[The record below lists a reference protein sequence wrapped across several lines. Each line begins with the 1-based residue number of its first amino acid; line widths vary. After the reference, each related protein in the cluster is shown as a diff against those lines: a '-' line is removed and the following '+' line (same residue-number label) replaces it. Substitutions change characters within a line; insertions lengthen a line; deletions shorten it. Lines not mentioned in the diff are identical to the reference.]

1 MKKLPTFARVKQLR
15 NQKSAFMKKY
25 LVSAAFVLL
34 VGGLVAGCDKE
45 AKEEGKT
52 VLPDPEVTAVSEIP
66 GIPFYGTEFELKF
79 TSSRNWMV
87 TDATVDGS
95 YDYDFKYSP
104 IAGDAGKSTIK
115 LTFPKNHTQ
124 EELEV
129 TLTIALLDETSSTE
143 GAYKHTFPTFT
154 VPAPSVTDA
163 AGTSYK
169 VVLLKDD
176 NYWMAE
182 NLRYVPEGL
191 TPSNDLNN
199 ITAGVYYPVKL
210 ASDHTKVEFTTD
222 ENDIKAS
229 GYLYQ
234 SETALGLA
242 VNSIK
247 TEDEAKKLEGAQGI
261 CPKGWH
267 IPTADDIIGLVGK
280 TVPPFELNE
289 QAPYYDADKKNAT
302 IEKLNADGF
311 NIFACGAVSV
321 IDNTST
327 SATLIGWLKSSPD
340 IVSSG
345 YICGS
350 TFATIDY
357 KTKDNADSGIKKVQ
371 FLGIMP
377 MANNGTAN
385 GSKLSYKIGAAVRCV
400 MDKTDE

>member
-1 MKKLPTFARVKQLR
+1 
-15 NQKSAFMKKY
+15 MKKY

-66 GIPFYGTEFELKF
+66 GIPFHGTEFELKF

-163 AGTSYK
+163 AGNSYK

-182 NLRYVPEGL
+182 NLRYVPEGK
-191 TPSNDLNN
+191 TVSDDATKPTQG
-199 ITAGVYYPVKL
+199 IYYPVNKAEKKL
-210 ASDHTKVEFTTD
+210 DKDLVAQY
-222 ENDIKAS
+222 
-229 GYLYQ
+229 GLLYQ
-234 SETALGLA
+234 PSAAFGVELNKDNYKE
-242 VNSIK
+242 V
-247 TEDEAKKLEGAQGI
+247 EGCQGI
-261 CPKGWH
+261 CPEGWH
-267 IPTADDIIGLVGK
+267 IPTAKDYIALVGK
-280 TVPPFELNE
+280 INTNE
-289 QAPYYDADKKNAT
+289 TLGYDVNENAPYYDAETKFGSIT
-302 IEKLNADGF
+302 KLNEDGLNIDQNSGYLNAGNSSATSLTIINSMGWILGSSWHIGF
-311 NIFACGAVSV
+311 NKDGVQA
-321 IDNTST
+321 
-327 SATLIGWLKSSPD
+327 SPTFGED
-340 IVSSG
+340 
-345 YICGS
+345 GS
-350 TFATIDY
+350 LT
-357 KTKDNADSGIKKVQ
+357 KVQ
-371 FLGIMP
+371 YYSLMIYYNK
-377 MANNGTAN
+377 ADINTGTINSHLCAVP
-385 GSKLSYKIGAAVRCV
+385 VRCV